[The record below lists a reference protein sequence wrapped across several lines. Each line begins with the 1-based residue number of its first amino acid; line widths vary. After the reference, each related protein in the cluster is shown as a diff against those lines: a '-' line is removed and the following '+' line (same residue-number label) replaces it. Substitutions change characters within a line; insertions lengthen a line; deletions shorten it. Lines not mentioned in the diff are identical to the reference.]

1 MKELKCMEISIKYI
15 KDNRKEFTEF
25 YTKNFSKHFSPYL
38 TFISIKLGITP
49 NTLTYIMWLI
59 GILAAF
65 TFLNENII
73 FGLVGCIFL
82 VLINIFDTSDGEV
95 ARLTGQTSDF
105 GLTLDK
111 IAHFTTNIF
120 LIYCIAINLSK
131 FYESSIPIH
140 LSIVLILVI
149 CSDEMIKELFL
160 SQRLRKDTESSKI
173 EISYNRSSKAE
184 FIVHL
189 TAGCVGLYHILPIL
203 MFIDWSL
210 ELGRMSQSI
219 YLLYF
224 LLINALKFI
233 IRFISVQKKLL

>member
-15 KDNRKEFTEF
+15 KENRKEFTEF

-160 SQRLRKDTESSKI
+160 SQRLRKDIESSKM
-173 EISYNRSSKAE
+173 EISYNRRSKAE

-224 LLINALKFI
+224 LLINTLKFI